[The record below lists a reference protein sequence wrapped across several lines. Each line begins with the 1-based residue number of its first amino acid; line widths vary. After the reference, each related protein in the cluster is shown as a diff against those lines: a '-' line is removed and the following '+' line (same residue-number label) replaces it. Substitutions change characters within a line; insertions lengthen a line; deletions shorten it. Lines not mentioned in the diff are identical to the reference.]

1 MKEEVKDP
9 SLSPTGRKRESTP
22 RDAPQNPDPAEA
34 PALEL
39 AVPGEEAP
47 EDANSKVSNT

>member
-9 SLSPTGRKRESTP
+9 NLSPAGRKRESTP
-22 RDAPQNPDPAEA
+22 QDAPQNPDPAEA

-39 AVPGEEAP
+39 AAPGEEAP
-47 EDANSKVSNT
+47 EDANGKVVNT